1 MPLDAG
7 TRDIIVELRLPR
19 VLLAAL
25 VGASLAIAGTI
36 FQALFRNPMAD
47 PYVLGGFPLGG
58 GFRSHD
64 SFSFPV
70 KLSTLRSG
78 FSAFGR
84 FCRGHPYGNS
94 SLSLGLL

>member
-1 MPLDAG
+1 MALPDLLQALGGLWPESTVPLDAG

-47 PYVLGGFPLGG
+47 PYVLGGFPLG
-58 GFRSHD
+58 R
-64 SFSFPV
+64 
-70 KLSTLRSG
+70 L
-78 FSAFGR
+78 
-84 FCRGHPYGNS
+84 
-94 SLSLGLL
+94 